1 MIDRARREDADTILK
16 LITGAGLHEEGVE
29 KRIDGFLVARENG
42 TIVGAVGME
51 ASGQVALL
59 RSMVVD
65 PSTRKSGLGTRLCD
79 ALLDEARRLGVRE
92 MYLLTIDAQDFFA
105 RFGFE
110 IVERSVAPEAIR
122 NTWEFSVACPDTAFF
137 MQKNL

>member
-1 MIDRARREDADTILK
+1 MLSVCERR
-16 LITGAGLHEEGVE
+16 
-29 KRIDGFLVARENG
+29 
-42 TIVGAVGME
+42 
-51 ASGQVALL
+51 S
-59 RSMVVD
+59 VV
-65 PSTRKSGLGTRLCD
+65 PSVDCLLCD